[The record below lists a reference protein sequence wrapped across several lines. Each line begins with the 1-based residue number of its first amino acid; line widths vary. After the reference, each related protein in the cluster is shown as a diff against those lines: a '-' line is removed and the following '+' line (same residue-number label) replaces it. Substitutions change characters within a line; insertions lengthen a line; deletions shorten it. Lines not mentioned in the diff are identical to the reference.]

1 MIRNLDK
8 VKKSI
13 MQSLGK
19 RTFQE
24 EGTMRG
30 HGSGAGTGLECL
42 RNSRKARVAGAEGGR
57 GREEGD
63 FGVGPDHARP
73 CISWEACLQL
83 L

>member
-1 MIRNLDK
+1 
-8 VKKSI
+8 
-13 MQSLGK
+13 
-19 RTFQE
+19 
-24 EGTMRG
+24 MRG